1 MLALTRRPAFIL
13 AASVFGLAFA
23 VFVALF
29 PFTPA
34 GVPLEEG
41 DVASRTVRAPRDI
54 SFVSP
59 ALTERRQ
66 DEAAAAVPNSLTFDP
81 SVASR
86 QRAELEELLA
96 QVRGIVNNPVASPT
110 ARAAALEA
118 LEGLDL
124 SPGSLSM
131 LSNLSPA
138 DYDVIENEAKRALAS
153 ILRQSLPPDAVAETQ
168 ARASTYLDPAF
179 HREQSTP
186 LAEGLHAFV
195 VPNQGVDTARTEAAR
210 AAARAAVAP
219 VRVSFLRNQ
228 VVVEKDT
235 PVTPEAHEALV
246 EAGLIGNAWRPELV
260 GAVTLVSVLVALA
273 VAAGLHV
280 FRSALR
286 PRELA
291 GVGFAM
297 ALPVFVMKVYLPLIL
312 PDDERHF
319 LAYVMPLA
327 AAPLVLAGLVGAGLA
342 PLAPSLLAM
351 LAAFAAIVLLD
362 VTVVSITGALDVARL
377 ALVSG
382 LAGAAGVFAVRAAE
396 RLVQFLVGGLLLGL
410 SV

>member
-41 DVASRTVRAPRDI
+41 DVASRTVRPPRDT

-86 QRAELEELLA
+86 QQAELEELLA

-153 ILRQSLPPDAVAETQ
+153 ILRQSLPPDAVAERQ
-168 ARASTYLDPAF
+168 ARGP
-179 HREQSTP
+179 TP
-186 LAEGLHAFV
+186 RHPPLH
-195 VPNQGVDTARTEAAR
+195 P
-210 AAARAAVAP
+210 
-219 VRVSFLRNQ
+219 
-228 VVVEKDT
+228 
-235 PVTPEAHEALV
+235 
-246 EAGLIGNAWRPELV
+246 
-260 GAVTLVSVLVALA
+260 
-273 VAAGLHV
+273 AAG
-280 FRSALR
+280 RAT
-286 PRELA
+286 A
-291 GVGFAM
+291 GG
-297 ALPVFVMKVYLPLIL
+297 P
-312 PDDERHF
+312 
-319 LAYVMPLA
+319 
-327 AAPLVLAGLVGAGLA
+327 
-342 PLAPSLLAM
+342 
-351 LAAFAAIVLLD
+351 
-362 VTVVSITGALDVARL
+362 
-377 ALVSG
+377 
-382 LAGAAGVFAVRAAE
+382 
-396 RLVQFLVGGLLLGL
+396 
-410 SV
+410 